1 MDDFF
6 QLHHVERSQE
16 KGLKRSILLAI
27 LVSLFI
33 FFVELFGGFQSGS
46 IALLA
51 DAGHIITDAIAL
63 SLSFIAVLLASRK
76 PNHRFSFGYYRIEIL
91 TSLLNSLLIF
101 GISFYIFYEAVERFQ
116 NQKEILSFQ
125 MIFYSSFGIL
135 LNLISAWILFR
146 FSDEN
151 INIKSAYVHVLSD
164 LLSTAG
170 VLVGSILIY
179 FTNWNWIDPLI
190 SVLISILI
198 LRSAWGI
205 FKESVSVLLESSP
218 ETFEIP
224 HILEH
229 VRKIEGIGQILDF
242 HFWAITRGVYAC
254 TLRISIADLKHAEE
268 IVFKSNQIL
277 KSSFG
282 FDFVTV
288 QCEVP
293 GLTKKIG
300 ELPILNSH
308 GTHDHH
314 GHRH

>member
-27 LVSLFI
+27 LVSFSI
-33 FFVELFGGFQSGS
+33 FLVELFGGIQSGS

-51 DAGHIITDAIAL
+51 DAGHIITDVIAL
-63 SLSFIAVLLASRK
+63 SLSLIAVLLASQK
-76 PNHRFSFGYYRIEIL
+76 SNHRFSFGYYRIEIL
-91 TSLLNSLLIF
+91 TSLFNSILIF
-101 GISFYIFYEAVERFQ
+101 GISFYIFFEATERFQ

-125 MIFYSSFGIL
+125 MIFYSISGIV

-146 FSDEN
+146 FSGEN

-170 VLVGSILIY
+170 VLIGSILIY

-190 SVLISILI
+190 SILISILI

-205 FKESVSVLLESSP
+205 FRESISVLLESSP
-218 ETFEIP
+218 RSFEIQ

-229 VRKIEGIGQILDF
+229 IRKIEGIRQILDY
-242 HFWAITRGVYAC
+242 HFWAITKGIHAC
-254 TLRISIADLKHAEE
+254 TLRVAVEDLKNADR
-268 IVFKSNQIL
+268 IVFQSNRIL
-277 KSSFG
+277 KSEFG
-282 FDFVTV
+282 IDFVTV
-288 QCEVP
+288 QCETP
-293 GLTKKIG
+293 DLTEKIA
-300 ELPILNSH
+300 ELPILDFH
-308 GTHDHH
+308 EKHHDH
-314 GHRH
+314 

>member
-27 LVSLFI
+27 LVSFSI
-33 FFVELFGGFQSGS
+33 FLVELFGGIQSGS

-51 DAGHIITDAIAL
+51 DAGHIITDVIAL
-63 SLSFIAVLLASRK
+63 SLSLIAVLLASQK
-76 PNHRFSFGYYRIEIL
+76 SNHRFSFGYYRIEIL
-91 TSLLNSLLIF
+91 TSLFNSILIF
-101 GISFYIFYEAVERFQ
+101 GISFYIFFEATERFQ

-125 MIFYSSFGIL
+125 MIFYSISGIV

-146 FSDEN
+146 FSGEN

-170 VLVGSILIY
+170 VLIGSILIY

-190 SVLISILI
+190 SILISILI

-205 FKESVSVLLESSP
+205 FRESISVLLESSP
-218 ETFEIP
+218 RSFEIQ

-229 VRKIEGIGQILDF
+229 IRKIEGIRQILDY
-242 HFWAITRGVYAC
+242 HFWAITKGIHAC
-254 TLRISIADLKHAEE
+254 TLRVAVEDLKNADR
-268 IVFKSNQIL
+268 IVFQSNRIL
-277 KSSFG
+277 KSEFG
-282 FDFVTV
+282 IDFITV
-288 QCEVP
+288 QCETP
-293 GLTKKIG
+293 DLTEKIA
-300 ELPILNSH
+300 ELPILDFH
-308 GTHDHH
+308 EKHHDH
-314 GHRH
+314 

>member
-27 LVSLFI
+27 LVSFSI
-33 FFVELFGGFQSGS
+33 FLVELFGGIQSGS

-51 DAGHIITDAIAL
+51 DAGHIITDVIAL
-63 SLSFIAVLLASRK
+63 SLSLIAVLLASQK
-76 PNHRFSFGYYRIEIL
+76 SNHRFSFGYYRIEIL
-91 TSLLNSLLIF
+91 TSLFNSILIF
-101 GISFYIFYEAVERFQ
+101 GISFYIFFEATERFQ

-125 MIFYSSFGIL
+125 MIFYSISGIV

-146 FSDEN
+146 FSGEN

-170 VLVGSILIY
+170 VLIGSILIY

-190 SVLISILI
+190 SILISILI

-205 FKESVSVLLESSP
+205 FRESISVLLESSP
-218 ETFEIP
+218 RSFEIQ

-229 VRKIEGIGQILDF
+229 IRKIEGIRQILDY
-242 HFWAITRGVYAC
+242 HFWAITKGIHAC
-254 TLRISIADLKHAEE
+254 TLRVAVENLKNADR
-268 IVFKSNQIL
+268 IVFQSNRIL
-277 KSSFG
+277 KSEFG
-282 FDFVTV
+282 IDFVTV
-288 QCEVP
+288 QCETP
-293 GLTKKIG
+293 DLTEKIA
-300 ELPILNSH
+300 ELPILDFH
-308 GTHDHH
+308 EKHHDH
-314 GHRH
+314 